1 MELKALESLEAEID
15 YLKTA
20 ESLLSEIYHGIGPY
34 ELHDILRNARGI
46 TGVQAGRLISDLDS
60 HFGFDDSE

>member
-1 MELKALESLEAEID
+1 MELKVLESLEAEID

-46 TGVQAGRLISDLDS
+46 TQAGRLISDLDS

>member
-1 MELKALESLEAEID
+1 MELKVLESLEAEID
-15 YLKTA
+15 YLKKA
-20 ESLLSEIYHGIGPY
+20 ESLLSEIYHCIGSY

-46 TGVQAGRLISDLDS
+46 TGIQAGRLISDLDR

>member
-1 MELKALESLEAEID
+1 MDLKVLDSLEAEID

-34 ELHDILRNARGI
+34 ELHD
-46 TGVQAGRLISDLDS
+46 V
-60 HFGFDDSE
+60 

>member
-1 MELKALESLEAEID
+1 MELKVLESLEAEID

-34 ELHDILRNARGI
+34 ELHDILRNARCI
-46 TGVQAGRLISDLDS
+46 TSIQAGRLISDLNN

>member
-1 MELKALESLEAEID
+1 MELKVLESLEAEID

-34 ELHDILRNARGI
+34 ELHDTLRNARGI
-46 TGVQAGRLISDLDS
+46 TGIQAGRLIGDLDS

>member
-1 MELKALESLEAEID
+1 MELKVLESLEAEID

-20 ESLLSEIYHGIGPY
+20 ERLLSEIYHGIGPY
-34 ELHDILRNARGI
+34 ELHNILRNAR
-46 TGVQAGRLISDLDS
+46 TLTAVEAGRLISDLDN